1 MSVISETDL
10 VFDVV
15 VPAQLGVG
23 VVVVS
28 PSLSMAVS
36 YTSNVLYASAS
47 TADESEPTRSCIRL
61 SSFGCASYLFFR
73 LLKISRW
80 QIGDCIFLGWLTFR
94 PTKKPISLIKYTW
107 PKKGEKHERM
117 S

>member
-36 YTSNVLYASAS
+36 YTCLTFYMRVHPLLMNLNLRVPASAS
-47 TADESEPTRSCIRL
+47 LPSGVHHTFFLDCLRSADGKLVTA
-61 SSFGCASYLFFR
+61 FF
-73 LLKISRW
+73 W
-80 QIGDCIFLGWLTFR
+80 GG
-94 PTKKPISLIKYTW
+94 
-107 PKKGEKHERM
+107 
-117 S
+117 